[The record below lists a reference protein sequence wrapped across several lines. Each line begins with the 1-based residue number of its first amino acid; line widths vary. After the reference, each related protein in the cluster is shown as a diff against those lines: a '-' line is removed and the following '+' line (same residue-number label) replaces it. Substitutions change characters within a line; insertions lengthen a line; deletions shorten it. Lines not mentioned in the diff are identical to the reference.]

1 MAIAKLAAEKE
12 LAKLAIDAARESL
25 RGGLPVPDAAP
36 GVGNTRAIPRV
47 VSYSS
52 QDSANTGETSQISLT
67 VLQSLAQ
74 LARDLTQEIWIK
86 VHRGLSGFRPGARFR
101 PWLFSIALN
110 HVRDE
115 QRRVGRH
122 PLQLL
127 EETPAQS
134 LPARQTDPRQASEE
148 REAIEAALD
157 RVPEPFRSALH
168 LVDVVGLDYEEAAR
182 SLECAVGTV
191 KSRVNRGRF
200 AFRDA
205 WLARGTPS
213 EYRASIRKRRVE
225 P

>member
-1 MAIAKLAAEKE
+1 VENPPPSPLPSDHGLPATSTDEDLIAE
-12 LAKLAIDAARESL
+12 LARGESNAFVGLVERHAASVLAVVE
-25 RGGLPVPDAAP
+25 
-36 GVGNTRAIPRV
+36 RAIG
-47 VSYSS
+47 
-52 QDSANTGETSQISLT
+52 DHH
-67 VLQSLAQ
+67 